1 MIMYILLIRFWSIC
15 ICGVASM
22 AAWLKI
28 PDCEHRH
35 SHNRNM
41 SANSNY
47 NDTQGLLTEF
57 IDGSH
62 GTTMETF
69 NPPIDDTFADGYTP
83 GLDLQEWFSRPLK
96 IKEYTWNV
104 GDPLF
109 EGFNPWYDYFNNP
122 AIFNKLRGYS
132 RLQATLHL
140 KLVINAP
147 PYYYSA
153 GILSYLP
160 MSGIERNTAVA
171 GNYTD
176 AGPNYRFSGGTVD
189 PSFCPD
195 NPTSG
200 IWSGGTTS
208 SSLMVRT
215 SRPNAWFYPQSS
227 KGCEMVLPF
236 CYHKNWVNLGSI
248 NPNMDP
254 PAPADPLE
262 ELKDMGVVT
271 LWSPVPLRSTTSLS
285 TTPVT
290 ITMYAWCD
298 MHKVAGP
305 SFVTQSGDEY
315 SDKPVSQAMSTV
327 SRAAQVLSYV
337 PSIRPYAM
345 ATSMAA
351 SSVGSVAKWF
361 GFSNPPV
368 IDNVRSE
375 QINYMPH
382 FASPEI
388 STQQD
393 KLSLDPKNEVT
404 VDSRTVGL
412 DGVDH
417 MSIRHIIGRDVSYAM
432 ANWDSSM
439 VPTSV
444 LFMQHVTP
452 MISEIKWHVGSV
464 TGAPV
469 ASIQPSPAAHV
480 GAAFGFWTGR
490 IKYTFT
496 AVASQFHRG
505 RLMINFDPDGF
516 KGWYPS
522 AAFEQPYTISKIWDL
537 AETPS
542 FSFEVPWMSSR
553 SYLKTDVSTYEKLYS
568 PSYYGSTVHGTQNY
582 LINPTLP
589 YNTSVSPSA
598 INCDF
603 NDSAFNGS
611 IIVSVLNTLTNGT
624 SDSSPVK
631 LIVSIDCSEVEFAGP
646 VDFDTPLSY
655 FRLESGADEIAQV
668 TDEGHVDTEAP
679 PYVWGGTT
687 HDIYYGEIVRSIR
700 QLLHRTV
707 FYGTFPF
714 APVAQVPKASTYAYI
729 PEVKWF
735 ELGVSTNP
743 RRLGNDALLFYY
755 CATQTLP
762 NLPYMSGAL
771 PSNFHHIR
779 STPQYIDTGVW
790 QEDDVASGGEYSGYR
805 PTHPTPTSY
814 FSNCYVGWRGSTC
827 YVAHFRGHASK
838 PASGNSG
845 DGLVSAANFARSD
858 LLPDSLATGLSIW
871 EPMVTSFSA
880 LNNYSL
886 TDPQERARSMRNS
899 RSIGIPNKLHVGQA
913 GMAVTNPTKVDVL
926 NSIVPYYCN
935 FRMLPANFMGN
946 LLVSQSPSSSG
957 FFSNETF
964 GSSSIIEQPT
974 LSVKVEPAVS
984 GGSGAGSGWIKRDAS
999 TGAHSGDY
1007 NDPGIP
1013 DVDLYHKA
1021 GVDFTC
1027 FWYLN
1032 PPTVYVYQHGYA
1044 LHFAT

>member
-1 MIMYILLIRFWSIC
+1 VYVYV
-15 ICGVASM
+15 GVASM

-35 SHNRNM
+35 SHNCNM
-41 SANSNY
+41 SANDNN
-47 NDTQGLLTEF
+47 NDTHGLLTEF

-62 GTTMETF
+62 GTTMEAF
-69 NPPIDDTFADGYTP
+69 NPPVDDTFSDGYTP

-109 EGFNPWYDYFNNP
+109 EGFNPWYDYFNSP
-122 AIFNKLRGYS
+122 AIFNKLKGYS

-153 GILSYLP
+153 GVLSYLP
-160 MSGIERNTAVA
+160 MSGIERSTAVA

-195 NPTSG
+195 NPVSG
-200 IWSGGTTS
+200 TWSGGTTS

-215 SRPNAWFYPQSS
+215 SRPHAWFYPQSS

-236 CYHKNWVNLGSI
+236 CYHKNWVNLGSV
-248 NPNMDP
+248 NPSITP
-254 PAPADPLE
+254 PTPTDPLE

-271 LWSPVPLRSTTSLS
+271 LWSPVPLRSTTSSS

-368 IDNVRSE
+368 IDNVCSE

-417 MSIRHIIGRDVSYAM
+417 MSVRHIIGRDISYAM
-432 ANWDSSM
+432 ANWDSAMS
-439 VPTSV
+439 PTSV

-452 MISEIKWHVGSV
+452 MISEIKWHVGSK

-469 ASIQPSPAAHV
+469 ASIQPSPSAHL

-490 IKYTFT
+490 VKYTFT
-496 AVASQFHRG
+496 AIASQFHRG
-505 RLMINFDPDGF
+505 RLMVNYDPDGF
-516 KGWYPS
+516 KGWYSS

-553 SYLKTDVSTYEKLYS
+553 SYLKTDVSTGEKLYS
-568 PSYYGSTVHGTQNY
+568 PEYFGSSVHGSANY

-589 YNTSVSPSA
+589 YNTSTSPSVL
-598 INCDF
+598 NCDF
-603 NDSAFNGS
+603 NDSSFNGT

-655 FRLESGADEIAQV
+655 FRLESGSDEIAQV

-707 FYGTFPF
+707 FYGTYPL
-714 APVAQVPKASTYAYI
+714 APVSQVPKVQTYSSL

-735 ELGVSTNP
+735 ETGVSTNE
-743 RRLGNDALLFYY
+743 RRVGSDAFIYDY
-755 CATQTLP
+755 CVAQTFP

-771 PSNFHHIR
+771 PSNFHHVR
-779 STPQYIDTGVW
+779 SVPKYIDTGTW
-790 QEDDVASGGEYSGYR
+790 YEQGSASGGGGSAYGGYR

-814 FSNCYVGWRGSTC
+814 FSNCFVGWRGSTC
-827 YVAHFRGHASK
+827 YVAHFRPKNGTTRK
-838 PASGNSG
+838 SGS
-845 DGLVSAANFARSD
+845 VAAVNFARSD
-858 LLPDSLATGLSIW
+858 LLTENMVTGTNIW
-871 EPMVTSFSA
+871 EPIMTSFSA
-880 LNNYSL
+880 YGIQIM
-886 TDPQERARSMRNS
+886 TDPVERAAALRNS
-899 RSIGIPNKLHVGQA
+899 RSVAVPSKLHIGQA
-913 GMAVTNPTKVDVL
+913 GMAVTNPDKVDVL

-946 LLVSQSPSSSG
+946 LLMSQSPGSAG
-957 FFSNETF
+957 FFTNETF
-964 GSSSIIEQPT
+964 GTSSIIEQPS
-974 LSVKVEPAVS
+974 LRAKVSPPM
-984 GGSGAGSGWIKRDAS
+984 GAGELWVMA
-999 TGAHSGDY
+999 GANEGGYSGDF
-1007 NDPGIP
+1007 NAIGVP
-1013 DVDLYHKA
+1013 DVDVYHKA

-1032 PPTVYVYQHGYA
+1032 PPTVYVYQYGYA
-1044 LHFAT
+1044 LHYAT

>member
-1 MIMYILLIRFWSIC
+1 MFCSFVSGVYTYI
-15 ICGVASM
+15 GVATM

-35 SHNRNM
+35 NHNCKM
-41 SANSNY
+41 SANNNNY
-47 NDTQGLLTEF
+47 NDTHGLLTEF

-62 GTTMETF
+62 GTTSESF
-69 NPPIDDTFADGYTP
+69 NPPVDDTFSDGYTP

-96 IKEYTWNV
+96 IKEYTWQV
-104 GDPLF
+104 GDSLF
-109 EGFNPWYDYFNNP
+109 EGFNPWYDYFNST
-122 AIFNKLRGYS
+122 AILNKLRGYS

-153 GILSYLP
+153 GVMSYLP
-160 MSGIERNTAVA
+160 LSGIERSIPVA

-189 PSFCPD
+189 PTFCPD

-200 IWSGGTTS
+200 VWSGGTSS

-236 CYHKNWVNLGSI
+236 CYHKNWINLGSI
-248 NPNMDP
+248 RAGPVP
-254 PAPADPLE
+254 PEPGDPLE
-262 ELKDMGVVT
+262 ELLDMGVIT
-271 LWSPVPLRSTTSLS
+271 LWSPVPLRSTTTSS

-290 ITMYAWCD
+290 VTVYAWCD

-305 SFVTQSGDEY
+305 SFVTQSGDDEY
-315 SDKPVSQAMSTV
+315 SDKPVSTAMSTV
-327 SRAAQVLSYV
+327 SRAAQILSYI
-337 PSIRPYAM
+337 PAIRPYAM

-351 SSVGSVAKWF
+351 SSVGSAARWF

-368 IDNVRSE
+368 IDNVCSE

-417 MSIRHIIGRDVSYAM
+417 MAIRHIIGRDISYAM

-439 VPTSV
+439 GPTSV

-452 MISEIKWHVGSV
+452 MISEIKWHVGTV

-469 ASIQPSPAAHV
+469 ASIQPSPSAHV

-496 AVASQFHRG
+496 AIASQFHRG
-505 RLMINFDPDGF
+505 RLMINYDPDGF
-516 KGWYPS
+516 KGWYTS
-522 AAFEQPYTISKIWDL
+522 SAFEQPYTISKVWDL

-553 SYLKTDVSTYEKLYS
+553 SYLKTDLSTFEKLYS
-568 PSYYGSTVHGTQNY
+568 PIYFSSPVHFSQNY

-589 YNTSVSPSA
+589 YNVSGTPAS
-598 INCDF
+598 IHCDF
-603 NDSAFNGS
+603 NDSAFNGT

-631 LIVSIDCSEVEFAGP
+631 LIVSLDCSEVEFASP
-646 VDFDTPLSY
+646 MDFDTPLSY
-655 FRLESGADEIAQV
+655 FKLESGADEIAQV

-707 FYGTFPF
+707 YYGTSPF
-714 APVAQVPKASTYAYI
+714 APVTQDPKVNTANYI

-735 ELGVSTNP
+735 EIATSTNET
-743 RRLGNDALLFYY
+743 RLGSDAYLFEY

-771 PSNFHHIR
+771 PSSFRHVRAN
-779 STPQYIDTGVW
+779 TKYIDTGAW
-790 QEDDVASGGEYSGYR
+790 HEAGAASGSPYLGYR
-805 PTHPTPTSY
+805 PTHPTPTAY

-827 YVAHFRGHASK
+827 YIAHFTSHVADYG
-838 PASGNSG
+838 SGK
-845 DGLVSAANFARSD
+845 VVAANFARSD
-858 LLPDSLATGLSIW
+858 LLPENMVSGISIW
-871 EPMVTSFSA
+871 EPMMTSFGSFGTY
-880 LNNYSL
+880 NL
-886 TDPQERARSMRNS
+886 TDPEERAEARRNS
-899 RSIGIPNKLHVGQA
+899 RSVNVTNKLHAGQA
-913 GMAVTNPTKVDVL
+913 GMAVTNPEKVDVV
-926 NSIVPYYCN
+926 NSITPYYCN
-935 FRMLPANFMGN
+935 FRMLPANFMAN
-946 LLVSQSPSSSG
+946 LVMSQDPGEAG
-957 FFSNETF
+957 FFSNESF
-964 GSSSIIEQPT
+964 GRSSIIEQPT
-974 LSVKVEPAVS
+974 ISAKVEPVGLGTAS
-984 GGSGAGSGWIKRDAS
+984 RPGPCSALRIKDGALTGDWAGDFDAI
-999 TGAHSGDY
+999 GV
-1007 NDPGIP
+1007 P
-1013 DVDLYHKA
+1013 DINLYHKA

-1032 PPTVYVYQHGYA
+1032 PPTVYVYNYGYA
-1044 LHFAT
+1044 QHFAT